1 MEGHRKP
8 KRKRPNLPKVL
19 RRAGLRLRTPPPKI
33 HVPQTAYRRQW
44 AKRRDRARIDE
55 ELER

>member
-1 MEGHRKP
+1 MKRRRKP
-8 KRKRPNLPKVL
+8 KRKGPNLPKVL

-33 HVPQTAYRRQW
+33 HVPETVYRRQG
-44 AKRRDRARIDE
+44 AKRRDRTRIDE